1 MVLRVLNA
9 ETGVL
14 MNFDAAASRWFATNL
29 TSITGAPPAVGDPCG
44 YFGVVPW
51 VDYRTQDGQII
62 ELSIDGAASRWF
74 ATNPYETML
83 TVVCCIACTAAGR
96 FSSWEDLT

>member
-1 MVLRVLNA
+1 MVLRVLDA

-29 TSITGAPPAVGDPCG
+29 TSITGAPPAGGDPCD

-74 ATNPYETML
+74 ATNL
-83 TVVCCIACTAAGR
+83 TAAAK
-96 FSSWEDLT
+96 